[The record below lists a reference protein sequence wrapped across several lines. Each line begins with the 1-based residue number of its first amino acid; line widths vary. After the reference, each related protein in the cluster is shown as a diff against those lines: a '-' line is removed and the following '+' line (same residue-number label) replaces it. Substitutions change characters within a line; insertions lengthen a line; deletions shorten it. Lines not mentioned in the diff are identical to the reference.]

1 MYYFI
6 LYFSIIDGLDLL
18 INKRIFIIFNNT
30 EMRIFEQYIL
40 ESNILT
46 EVNACIY

>member
-18 INKRIFIIFNNT
+18 IREFFIIFNNT